1 MEAPLCPIC
10 CQLNLGEH
18 QCPEENFPGENKLDF
33 VRDRNKRNARI
44 EWKDHLRNEEEKNLF
59 VEQAAKI
66 RVEIRVEIDE
76 LNNYQESINELV
88 LETIKILDFA
98 KNAKVYAKK
107 VVDLQEDIESLIS
120 DASDANDNA
129 ALKSEAS
136 KRLAELV
143 DSRGVVDSNQIKI
156 KNKIKH
162 VKNLYDLFNM
172 NYSKLRFATT
182 HYDAQKQ
189 KMLAE
194 IESKKEEFTNINSTV
209 NMIQS
214 YIKDNITIRPTV
226 EQFLNQPKFA
236 KDTPRDVKRED
247 RGTGAKSSKD
257 IHGIDGDDN
266 GEYRRK
272 TDGY

>member
-10 CQLNLGEH
+10 CQLNLGDH
-18 QCPEENFPGENKLDF
+18 MCPKESWPGELKT
-33 VRDRNKRNARI
+33 VRHIYERNARI
-44 EWKDHLRNEEEKNLF
+44 EWKDHLRNEEEKNSF

-66 RVEIRVEIDE
+66 GSEIRAEINE
-76 LNNYQESINELV
+76 LNNYQESINKLV

-107 VVDLQEDIESLIS
+107 VVDLREDIESLIS

>member
-1 MEAPLCPIC
+1 MCPK
-10 CQLNLGEH
+10 ESW
-18 QCPEENFPGENKLDF
+18 PGELKT
-33 VRDRNKRNARI
+33 VRHIYERNALI
-44 EWKDHLRNEEEKNLF
+44 EWEEHLRNEEEKNLF
-59 VEQAAKI
+59 VKQAAEI

-107 VVDLQEDIESLIS
+107 VADLQEDIETLIS
-120 DASDANDNA
+120 DALDVNDNP
-129 ALKSEAS
+129 ALKSEAR

-156 KNKIKH
+156 ENKIKH
-162 VKNLYDLFNM
+162 VEDLYDLFKM

-189 KMLAE
+189 KLLVE

-214 YIKDNITIRPTV
+214 YIKDNVTIRPTV
-226 EQFLNQPKFA
+226 EQFLNQPKFT
-236 KDTPRDVKRED
+236 KDTPRVVKRED
-247 RGTGAKSSKD
+247 RGMGAKSTQD

-272 TDGY
+272 IDGY